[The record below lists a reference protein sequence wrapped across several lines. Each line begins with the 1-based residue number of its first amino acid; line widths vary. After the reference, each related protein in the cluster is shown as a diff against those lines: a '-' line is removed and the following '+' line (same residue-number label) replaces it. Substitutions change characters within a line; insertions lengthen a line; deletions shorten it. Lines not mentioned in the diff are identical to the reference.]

1 MMKMLKILI
10 SLGLILGLSACANS
24 DAVTRAAGPMQ
35 MLGLA
40 TNDGGAVVDKRVALP
55 LSVVRVEV
63 SVPMTLRV
71 SEANTWLPNADIVW
85 RGEERGNRWEQVET
99 IFNDAAK
106 VGTADLTKG
115 LAVVAEVE
123 VTRFHCLTEKTRA
136 TVGGNHA
143 MQFMLTLR
151 DATTG
156 EIVDGPRLV
165 VADTKASGGSKAIAE
180 DYAGRT
186 QRVVV
191 ERLAQV
197 MHRELGSLRV
207 NPVKLGMT
215 VSQSEVDPAALIVTP
230 MK

>member
-1 MMKMLKILI
+1 MKMLKTVL
-10 SLGLILGLSACANS
+10 SLGLILGLSACMNS
-24 DAVTRAAGPMQ
+24 GATTRGQGPSPI
-35 MLGLA
+35 LGLA
-40 TNDGGAVVDKRVALP
+40 TNDGRAVVDKRVALP
-55 LSVVRVEV
+55 LNVVKVDV

-85 RGEERGNRWEQVET
+85 RGEARGNRWEQVET
-99 IFNDAAK
+99 IFDEAAK

-136 TVGGNHA
+136 TMGGNHA

-151 DATTG
+151 DAATG

-165 VADTKASGGSKAIAE
+165 VADTRASGGSKAIAE

-191 ERLAQV
+191 VERLAQV
-197 MHRELGSLRV
+197 LHRELTSLTV
-207 NPVKLGMT
+207 NPAKLGMT